1 MNQLVIDVET
11 KKLFSEISSRKPADL
26 GVSYVGALM
35 VDESG
40 NYKSGDY
47 VGFFENE
54 ISGLWPIMEKA
65 DRIIGFNV
73 IEFDLPALSGYYQ
86 GDFSRFS
93 VLDIMAEIEKVV
105 SHRISLQA
113 VAMSTLNEGK
123 SGSGLSA
130 VQYWREGR
138 LDELAKYC
146 RQDVE
151 VTAKVFEYGAKNG
164 HLTFKNK
171 WNEEKK
177 VEIDFGKIDQKPK
190 LQMTLGLS

>member
-1 MNQLVIDVET
+1 MNQLVVDVET
-11 KKLFSEISSRKPADL
+11 KKLFSEISSRNPADL

-40 NYKSGDY
+40 NYESGSY

-73 IEFDLPALSGYYQ
+73 IEFDLPALSVYYQ

-113 VAMSTLNEGK
+113 VATATLNEGK
-123 SGSGLSA
+123 SADGLSA
-130 VQYWREGR
+130 VRYWREGR

-151 VTAKVFEYGAKNG
+151 VTAKVFEYGVKNG
-164 HLTFKNK
+164 HLIFKNK

-177 VEIDFGKIDQKPK
+177 VGVDFGKSDEKPK
-190 LQMTLGLS
+190 IQMTLGLS